1 MTLDELIDQNRALNA
16 ELLVE
21 RQHRESAE
29 AYADACDELLRSLLA
44 PVGWSGAERRKQNG
58 VADWTGLDR
67 RQTH

>member
-29 AYADACDELLRSLLA
+29 AYADACD
-44 PVGWSGAERRKQNG
+44 
-58 VADWTGLDR
+58 
-67 RQTH
+67 